1 MKGTIKLD
9 PILCPVVPTDRSDE
23 GLRCAIALARASD
36 AKLFVLSCVDELAPV
51 GSLSRLEARESIKNS
66 IERSVDLHNV
76 SAETAPLDWEPIIV
90 EGSHPAE
97 VITREAVQRKVGL
110 IVMSSRHR
118 PYAAALL
125 GSTAETV
132 SRTAPDPVLVTRFE
146 GGRSAKLTHSIEF
159 KRLLVASDFSS
170 DSELTLRYG
179 LSLAQEY
186 QSDLHLLHVLADS
199 PTGGEEIN
207 WTSGEGPY
215 HEAARRLHLSIPAE
229 AQLWCR
235 VTHAVREGKP
245 YREILSYAAEHKID
259 LICVGAH
266 GKGLQFGG
274 LFGSNADRVLRQS
287 PCPVLVLRAPKYQ
300 TASIKGMNEVGVMG
314 GSKEARYGS
323 FGAKGS
329 GYVRVL
335 E

>member
-1 MKGTIKLD
+1 MKRTIRLD
-9 PILCPVVPTDRSDE
+9 PILCPVVPTDGPDE
-23 GLRCAIALARASD
+23 GLRCAIALARARN
-36 AKLFVLSCVDELAPV
+36 AKLFVLSCVD
-51 GSLSRLEARESIKNS
+51 GSLSRLEARASIKTS
-66 IERSVDLHNV
+66 IERSVDLHKISV
-76 SAETAPLDWEPIIV
+76 ETAPLDWEPIVV

-97 VITREAVQRKVGL
+97 VITREAVERKVGL

-125 GSTAETV
+125 GSTAEKV
-132 SRTAPDPVLVTRFE
+132 SRTARCPVLVTRFE
-146 GGRSAKLTHSIEF
+146 GDRSAKLTHSIEF
-159 KRLLVASDFSS
+159 KRLLVASDFSR

-199 PTGGEEIN
+199 PTSGEEIN
-207 WTSGEGPY
+207 WNSPEGPY
-215 HEAARRLHLSIPAE
+215 HEAARRLHQSIPAE
-229 AQLWCR
+229 AHLWCR

-259 LICVGAH
+259 LICIGAH
-266 GKGLQFGG
+266 GKGSQFGG
-274 LFGSNADRVLRQS
+274 LFGSNADRVLRES

-300 TASIKGMNEVGVMG
+300 IASITSIKGLNEVGVTS

-323 FGAKGS
+323 FGAESS